1 MPTHPTTKSGTRPC
15 VAQRNRSLP
24 LVTFGKAAARL
35 PHIQL
40 LKAADH

>member
-1 MPTHPTTKSGTRPC
+1 LIHAEATAVR
-15 VAQRNRSLP
+15 LP

-40 LKAADH
+40 HKAVDH